1 MLNQLYSGGTA
12 GSLIVSAIARYGDQ
26 PALAD
31 GHVRWSYREFGDVVA
46 RFISLFRSLGLKKG
60 DALSIL
66 SGNRAESWAAIS
78 AAAVMGLRYTP
89 LHPMAAEDDHAFIL
103 EDAEISALIV
113 EAGKFAARGLALRSR
128 VPGLKHLLPSARSM
142 ARAICWPNCP
152 MRRRR
157 RWWTRAA
164 PAISAGWL
172 IPAAPRVVP
181 RA

>member
-1 MLNQLYSGGTA
+1 MNQLYSGGTA
-12 GSLIVSAIARYGDQ
+12 GSIIVSAIARYGDQ

-31 GHVRWSYREFGDVVA
+31 GHVRWSYRDFGDVVA
-46 RFISLFRSLGLKKG
+46 RFISLFRSLGLRKG

-128 VPGLKHLLPSARSM
+128 VPGLKHLLSFGALDGARD
-142 ARAICWPNCP
+142 
-152 MRRRR
+152 
-157 RWWTRAA
+157 
-164 PAISAGWL
+164 L
-172 IPAAPRVVP
+172 
-181 RA
+181 

>member
-1 MLNQLYSGGTA
+1 MNQLYSGGTA

-128 VPGLKHLLPSARSM
+128 VPGLKTSAVLRRARWRARSPGRT
-142 ARAICWPNCP
+142 AAV
-152 MRRRR
+152 RRRR

-172 IPAAPRVVP
+172 IPAAPRAAP